1 MYFIRHGFSCA
12 NATHNNIENDV
23 LHHRKYLDPALA
35 NTGVSDSKSMRSVTK
50 KLKHDVVCASTL
62 NRAIETALLMFPK
75 DTIHVIPY
83 AKEIRKTQD
92 NTAQSIRSKKLFFKK
107 MYPNDYDRIDF
118 SRVNDENRN
127 KWSFTTCMR
136 FVKSNFGDSKVA
148 LVTHSL
154 YMVHYLKIP
163 MDPFPFNN
171 CIYEYRDG
179 KIKKINDGKDPY
191 RNGTIDVTRCKK
203 KVKM

>member
-12 NATHNNIENDV
+12 NATHNNTHNDV
-23 LHHRKYLDPALA
+23 LHHRKYLDPVLA

-50 KLKHDVVCASTL
+50 KLKYDIVCASTL
-62 NRAIETALLMFPK
+62 NRAIETALLMFPN

-92 NTAQSIRSKKLFFKK
+92 NTAQTIKAKQAFLKK
-107 MYPNDYDRIDF
+107 MYPKEYHRIDF

-127 KWSFTTCMR
+127 KWSFMKCMR
-136 FVKSNFGDSKVA
+136 YIRKAFGDSKVA

-163 MDPFPFNN
+163 MEPFPFNN
-171 CIYEYRDG
+171 CIYEYNERG
-179 KIKKINDGKDPY
+179 MKKIHDGKDAY
-191 RNGTIDVTRCKK
+191 RNGAIDVSRCKK
-203 KVKM
+203 KYV

>member
-12 NATHNNIENDV
+12 NATHNNNSDV

-35 NTGVSDSKSMRSVTK
+35 NTGVSDSKSMSGVTK
-50 KLKHDVVCASTL
+50 KLKYDVVCASTL
-62 NRAIETALLMFPK
+62 NRAIETALLMFPN

-92 NTAQSIRSKKLFFKK
+92 NTAQPIRSKKSFFKK
-107 MYPNDYDRIDF
+107 MYPNDYHRIDF
-118 SRVNDENRN
+118 SKVNDEIRN
-127 KWSFTTCMR
+127 KWSFTKCMR
-136 FVKSNFGDSKVA
+136 FVRTTFGDSKVA

-163 MDPFPFNN
+163 MEPFPLNN
-171 CIYEYRDG
+171 CIYEYNDRV
-179 KIKKINDGKDPY
+179 IKKIHDGKDAY
-191 RNGTIDVTRCKK
+191 MNGEICVSRCKTNK
-203 KVKM
+203 NE